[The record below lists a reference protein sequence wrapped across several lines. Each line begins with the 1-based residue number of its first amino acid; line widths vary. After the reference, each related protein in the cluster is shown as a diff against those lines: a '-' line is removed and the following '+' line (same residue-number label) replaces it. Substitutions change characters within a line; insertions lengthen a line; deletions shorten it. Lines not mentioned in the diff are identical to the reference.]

1 MKIRKIEMMRLYA
14 VSETPNRD
22 GLYDILP
29 FDGNE
34 SDFNQEFERENLD
47 AELDAM
53 VDRFYGGGTYI
64 EVDETDDLETCGE
77 CIRLQIGEERI
88 EVPDILGKINAD
100 PDNSTTYLL
109 VNRTLEEGCWV
120 VAERC
125 DS

>member
-14 VSETPNRD
+14 VSETPNEE

-34 SDFNQEFERENLD
+34 ADFNQEFERENLD
-47 AELDAM
+47 DELDAM
-53 VDRFYGGGTYI
+53 VDRFYDGGTYI
-64 EVDETDDLETCGE
+64 KVDETIDLETCGE
-77 CIRLQIGEERI
+77 CIRLEIGDDRV
-88 EVPDILGKINAD
+88 EVLDILGKINAD
-100 PDNSTTYLL
+100 PDNSTPYLL